1 MHLHFSS
8 FFSNS
13 SATSALVPVP
23 SVYSSFVCGVGEGE
37 DGGPRAREEGDGVGE
52 GEEVRPG
59 RIFLEVCLAAGL
71 DRGRLDA
78 LGNPS
83 GRH

>member
-1 MHLHFSS
+1 MRLHFSP

-13 SATSALVPVP
+13 SATSALVSVP
-23 SVYSSFVCGVGEGE
+23 SVRSSFNGSDGEGE
-37 DGGPRAREEGDGVGE
+37 DGGPGAGEEGDGEGE

-59 RIFLEVCLAAGL
+59 RFFLEVCLAAGL
-71 DRGRLDA
+71 DPGRLDA
-78 LGNPS
+78 LGDSS

>member
-1 MHLHFSS
+1 MRLHFSP

-23 SVYSSFVCGVGEGE
+23 SVPSSFVCGDGEGE
-37 DGGPRAREEGDGVGE
+37 GGGPGAHEEGDGAGE

-59 RIFLEVCLAAGL
+59 RIFLEVRLAAGL
-71 DRGRLDA
+71 DPG
-78 LGNPS
+78 
-83 GRH
+83 